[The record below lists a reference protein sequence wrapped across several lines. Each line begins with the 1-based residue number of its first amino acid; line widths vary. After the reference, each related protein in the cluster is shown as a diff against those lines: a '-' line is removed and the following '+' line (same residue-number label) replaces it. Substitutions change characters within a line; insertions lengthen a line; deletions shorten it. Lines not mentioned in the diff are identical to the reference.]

1 MKKTR
6 LLAPTLCACLFFIVA
21 LSAAAA
27 GGNGQPS
34 GGCCAMGRQS
44 AAPAEM
50 AGEAEGEASCSHCGM
65 DRGKFAHSRMLIE
78 YDDGTSLGTCSIHC
92 LAVELTEII
101 DKTPAAIR
109 VGDYGSRKLIDA
121 ESAFWVIGGDK
132 AGVMSSRAKWAFE
145 KKIDAEA
152 FIAANKGTLTT
163 FEDAL
168 KAAYEDLYKDTRMIR
183 ERRKLNRM
191 KQMEHK

>member
-1 MKKTR
+1 MKKMSF
-6 LLAPTLCACLFFIVA
+6 LAPTLSICLFITVA
-21 LSAAAA
+21 FSAAAA

-34 GGCCAMGRQS
+34 GGCCAVGRQS

-50 AGEAEGEASCSHCGM
+50 SGEAEGEASCSRCGM
-65 DRGKFAHSRMLIE
+65 NRGKFAHSRMLIE

-92 LAVELTEII
+92 LAVELVEII
-101 DKTPAAIR
+101 DKTPAAVR

-121 ESAFWVIGGDK
+121 ETAHWVIGGDK

-145 KKIDAEA
+145 KKTDAEA
-152 FIAANKGTLTT
+152 FIAASKGTLAT

-168 KAAYEDLYKDTRMIR
+168 KAAYEDLYKDTRMFR